1 MSVMVVGE
9 IGCFLSHFLI
19 WEKMVVEKLNEVL
32 VLEDDIRFE
41 PFFKERAV
49 NILKNARKVG
59 GWDLM

>member
-1 MSVMVVGE
+1 M
-9 IGCFLSHFLI
+9 
-19 WEKMVVEKLNEVL
+19 VEKLNEVL

-41 PFFKERAV
+41 PFFKERAA